1 MTAHQEM
8 IKRNPYHRNPGSDS
22 GDLRD
27 VMFPRPGREGGA
39 ILITALL
46 ILLVMTILSLSAVTN
61 STLEGRMANNVRQGK
76 IAEQS
81 AEIALQAAR
90 TWLET
95 AGNLDNLADLAA
107 NFDGS
112 TVAGLYAPLPTRP
125 GASLFP
131 LAFDVTDDG
140 AWTNANSQRVT
151 PPDTGIPNTHYP
163 RYIIEYVGRTEIT
176 ASGPERGL
184 QPLDPTGTEPDM
196 REYAFEVTAIGWGY
210 DTSSRHLLRT
220 SYRKRLNY

>member
-1 MTAHQEM
+1 MF
-8 IKRNPYHRNPGSDS
+8 KPKSDC
-22 GDLRD
+22 R
-27 VMFPRPGREGGA
+27 GRETNLDRFGHPLPLAAGKERGA

-76 IAEQS
+76 IAEQA
-81 AEIALQAAR
+81 AETALQAAR

-95 AGNLDNLADLAA
+95 AGNLDDVVDLAT

-125 GASLFP
+125 GASLAP
-131 LAFDVTDDG
+131 LAFDVMDDS

-151 PPDTGIPNTHYP
+151 PPDNGIPNTHFP

-196 REYAFEVTAIGWGY
+196 REYAFQVTAIGWGY

-220 SYRKRLNY
+220 SYRKRLD